1 MKLLNK
7 LFIIILLVTAAV
19 APGCKKLDIAPTDRF
34 TDLTFWKVD
43 ANVYNALYNNYS
55 IMYNNNLYF
64 TEEALSDNAFTSAGD
79 VTIISSGNATPL
91 TGKFAGDWSYYYS
104 CIKSCN
110 EFLDGI
116 KQNTTLP
123 AATVARLTA
132 ETRFIRAFEHFNLEK
147 WYGDVPLINYNI
159 TQDQSK
165 TVSRTPKADVINFVL
180 SELEAIIPSL
190 PSKDNLAASENGRIT
205 KGAALALE
213 ARVLLYQGNRMQ
225 DVVTVCE
232 KLIKDPATNGTYS
245 LNPSYS
251 ALFSDPTTNKVNN
264 ESILSLQY
272 VPTKR
277 TWQDFWDFAPVS
289 VGGRVNSMAPTQ
301 ELVND
306 YVMMNGKAIT
316 DAGSGYDPNNPY
328 ANRDPRLTATIVYDG
343 YKWDAEGGVNGT
355 SKTIYIKPGSDPSD
369 NAASPNGPDEYVGG
383 RQSSSPTGYYWRK
396 YFDPSAQT
404 EYVSGLNL
412 HLIRYA
418 EVLLDYAEA
427 KNSLGQMNAEV
438 WNETIGAL
446 RRRAGFTDPGA
457 TSYPPSSDMTN
468 IIRTERRVELALEGL
483 RTDDIRRWKTAEVVM
498 NGYAHG
504 AQFSGDPSTDNGFI
518 RAQKRTFNPARDY
531 LWPLPSN
538 DVSLDKNLTQ
548 NPGY

>member
-7 LFIIILLVTAAV
+7 LLIIALLVAAV
-19 APGCKKLDIAPTDRF
+19 TSGCKKLDIAPTDRF
-34 TDLTFWKVD
+34 TDLTFWKID

-55 IMYNNNLYF
+55 IMYSSDLYF
-64 TEEALSDNAFTSAGD
+64 NEEALSDNAFSSSGD
-79 VTIISSGNATPL
+79 VTIISSGNGTPL

-165 TVSRTPKADVINFVL
+165 TVARTPKADVITFVIN
-180 SELEAIIPSL
+180 ELEAIIPDL
-190 PSKDNLAASENGRIT
+190 PSKDALSADENGRIT

-213 ARVLLYQGNRMQ
+213 ARVLLYQGNRMA

-232 KLIKDPATNGTYS
+232 KLINDQATNGSYS
-245 LNPSYS
+245 LVSNYS
-251 ALFSDPTTNKVNN
+251 SLFSDPTINKTNN

-272 VPTKR
+272 VPTKK
-277 TWQDFWDFAPVS
+277 TWQNFWDFAPVS

-306 YVMMNGKAIT
+306 YIMLNGKGIT
-316 DAGSGYDPNNPY
+316 DVGSGYDSGNPY
-328 ANRDPRLTATIVYDG
+328 ANRDPRLTASIVYDG
-343 YKWDAEGGVNGT
+343 YHWDSEGGVNGST
-355 SKTIYIKPGSDPSD
+355 KTIYIKPGSDPSD
-369 NAASPNGPDEYVGG
+369 NAANPNGPDEYVGG
-383 RQSSSPTGYYWRK
+383 RQSSSATGYYWRK

-404 EYVSGLNL
+404 SYVSGLNL

-427 KNSLGQMNAEV
+427 KNSLGQMNASV
-438 WNETIGAL
+438 WDATIGAL
-446 RRRAGFTDPGA
+446 RKRAGFTDPGA
-457 TSYPPSSDMTN
+457 TAYPTSGDMTS
-468 IIRTERRVELALEGL
+468 IIQRERRVELALEGL
-483 RTDDIRRWKTAEVVM
+483 RTDDIHRWKTAETVM

-504 AQFSGDPSTDNGFI
+504 AQFSGDLSTDNGYI
-518 RAQKRTFNPARDY
+518 RAQKRTFNASRDY
-531 LWPLPSN
+531 LWPLPSG
-538 DVSLDKNLTQ
+538 DVTLDKNLTQ

>member
-7 LFIIILLVTAAV
+7 LLIITLLVAAV
-19 APGCKKLDIAPTDRF
+19 TSGCKKLDIAPTDRF
-34 TDLTFWKVD
+34 TDLTFWKID
-43 ANVYNALYNNYS
+43 DNVYNALYNNYS
-55 IMYNNNLYF
+55 IMYSSDLYF
-64 TEEALSDNAFTSAGD
+64 NEEALSDNAFSSSGD
-79 VTIISSGNATPL
+79 VTIISSGNGTPL
-91 TGKFAGDWSYYYS
+91 TGKFASDWTYYYS

-165 TVSRTPKADVINFVL
+165 TVARTPKADVINFIT
-180 SELEAIIPSL
+180 SELEAIIPDL
-190 PSKDNLAASENGRIT
+190 PSKDALAASENGRIT

-213 ARVLLYQGNRMQ
+213 ARVLLYEGDKMQ
-225 DVVTVCE
+225 QVVTVCE
-232 KLIKDPATNGTYS
+232 KLMNDQATNGSYS
-245 LNPSYS
+245 LVSSYS
-251 ALFSDPTTNKVNN
+251 SLFSDPTINKTNN

-272 VPTKR
+272 VPTKK
-277 TWQDFWDFAPVS
+277 TWQNFWDFAPVS

-306 YVMMNGKAIT
+306 YIMTNGKGIT
-316 DAGSGYDPNNPY
+316 DAGSGYDSNNPY
-328 ANRDPRLTATIVYDG
+328 ANRDPRLTASIVYDG
-343 YKWDAEGGVNGT
+343 YKWDSEGGVNGT

-369 NAASPNGPDEYVGG
+369 NAANPNGPDEYVGG

-396 YFDPSAQT
+396 YFDPTAQT
-404 EYVSGLNL
+404 SYVSGLNL

-427 KNSLGQMNAEV
+427 KNSLGQMNAAI
-438 WNETIGAL
+438 WDETIGAI
-446 RRRAGFTDPGA
+446 RKRAGFTDPGA
-457 TSYPPSSDMTN
+457 TAYPTSGDMTS
-468 IIRTERRVELALEGL
+468 IIRRERRVELALEGL
-483 RTDDIRRWKTAEVVM
+483 RTDDIHRWKTAETVM

-504 AQFSGDPSTDNGFI
+504 AQFSGDLSTDNGYI
-518 RAQKRTFNPARDY
+518 RAQKRTFNASRDY
-531 LWPLPSN
+531 LWPLPSG
-538 DVSLDKNLTQ
+538 DVTLDKNLTQ